1 MQSQGQGWAQG
12 SWCRGREEAARIE
25 APVCI
30 PRLALETPD
39 GREADVVSL
48 THTLIHT
55 KVLIEV
61 IEHREGL
68 ETVTEGAEVA
78 GDGGH

>member
-1 MQSQGQGWAQG
+1 MQSQGQGWAEG

-39 GREADVVSL
+39 RREADVVSL
-48 THTLIHT
+48 THVTHTLIH
-55 KVLIEV
+55 KSSDWS
-61 IEHREGL
+61 HRTPGGG
-68 ETVTEGAEVA
+68 TE
-78 GDGGH
+78 D